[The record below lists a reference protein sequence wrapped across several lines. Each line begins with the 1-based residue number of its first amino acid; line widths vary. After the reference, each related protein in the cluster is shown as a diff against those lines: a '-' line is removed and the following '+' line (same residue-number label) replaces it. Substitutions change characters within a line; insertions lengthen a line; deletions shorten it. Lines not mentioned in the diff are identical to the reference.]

1 MKAARNTVLL
11 IVAASLLLWT
21 VGSCIKNRKT
31 IARLSDKL
39 VEVEASRKTLLEDKL
54 TSTRTGDVRVQGKIE
69 AAEAVAASPQVEAP
83 IARVLIEEGAL
94 VEAGQILV
102 ELDDT
107 GLRARL
113 AECMMN
119 MHSAVRRLENI
130 ERLFPQRDALY
141 RQALEEVEI
150 TFQNEVAAFHQS
162 LAGSARDIER
172 YDAEIATRTIEVERL
187 RELADEGLESQT
199 DLEKAVLELRV
210 SEIAA
215 KQARD
220 TYADL
225 RRKIESEDGGE
236 EYVRVREAE
245 LKRRK
250 GLERV
255 EDTRL
260 TQEDLEAARA
270 AVDEGKLMVQLAA
283 HHVEG
288 AHIRAAIRGIVTA
301 AADSPR
307 LTSLIGATQIGTGR
321 ALSFEE
327 VREVGKRV
335 GPQDVLFVIEGLDK
349 VVVKVDVDEMDINR
363 VRIGRPARITG
374 VGFAGKPLRGEVASI
389 SPKATYVAEGI
400 TTFETTVT
408 VLDELGAARLGMSA
422 EVDIL
427 VGGEQ

>member
-1 MKAARNTVLL
+1 
-11 IVAASLLLWT
+11 
-21 VGSCIKNRKT
+21 
-31 IARLSDKL
+31 
-39 VEVEASRKTLLEDKL
+39 
-54 TSTRTGDVRVQGKIE
+54 
-69 AAEAVAASPQVEAP
+69 
-83 IARVLIEEGAL
+83 
-94 VEAGQILV
+94 
-102 ELDDT
+102 
-107 GLRARL
+107 
-113 AECMMN
+113 
-119 MHSAVRRLENI
+119 
-130 ERLFPQRDALY
+130 
-141 RQALEEVEI
+141 
-150 TFQNEVAAFHQS
+150 
-162 LAGSARDIER
+162 
-172 YDAEIATRTIEVERL
+172 
-187 RELADEGLESQT
+187 
-199 DLEKAVLELRV
+199 
-210 SEIAA
+210 
-215 KQARD
+215 
-220 TYADL
+220 
-225 RRKIESEDGGE
+225 
-236 EYVRVREAE
+236 

-250 GLERV
+250 GFQRV